1 MSGSVNRFAVPR
13 SSAESARGSS
23 EPARKPVTHT
33 MMTRTTTASV
43 AGRSVAMRRMRR
55 RASTATRPFCS
66 TNGCTSYL
74 IVDPDTN
81 VATCPICGFTRHI
94 R

>member
-1 MSGSVNRFAVPR
+1 MMS
-13 SSAESARGSS
+13 
-23 EPARKPVTHT
+23 
-33 MMTRTTTASV
+33 RTATASV

-55 RASTATRPFCS
+55 RASGAGRPYCS

-74 IVDPDTN
+74 VVDPTTN
-81 VATCPICGFTRHI
+81 VGTCPICGFTRHI

>member
-1 MSGSVNRFAVPR
+1 
-13 SSAESARGSS
+13 
-23 EPARKPVTHT
+23 

-55 RASTATRPFCS
+55 RASTATRPYCS

-74 IVDPDTN
+74 IVDADTS
-81 VATCPICGFTRHI
+81 VATCPICGFTRHM